1 MSTGRHARKR
11 AAQKQEDYMVEQQ
24 NLANKAEAEEKER
37 RKQLESQRIATMRAR
52 FGGQAPDVVSDKD
65 EGNAQKR
72 LSEGMGGVS
81 KSDLPSK
88 AKNRDPMRDTLMS
101 MYLDEANGS
110 RQGMDKKGRQ
120 GIMG

>member
-11 AAQKQEDYMVEQQ
+11 AAQRQEEYLVEQQ

-52 FGGQAPDVVSDKD
+52 FGGQAPDIVSDK
-65 EGNAQKR
+65 EKGNTQKG
-72 LSEGMGGVS
+72 LAEGMAGVS
-81 KSDLPSK
+81 KNELPSK
-88 AKNRDPMRDTLMS
+88 AKTRDPMRDTLMS

-110 RQGMDKKGRQ
+110 RKGMDKKIRQ
-120 GIMG
+120 GMMG